1 MTDTP
6 SYIGLSECV
15 EHEDGSATY
24 KVHMDDQ
31 ARDHL
36 CQEGLKLVLY
46 CAAYDVDLG
55 DLYDWI
61 ESQGKPIDKDTIRP
75 LDDEEKKRSIERS
88 IANGEQRSTNS
99 SEQETT

>member
-1 MTDTP
+1 MTP

-24 KVHMDDQ
+24 KIHMDDK

-36 CQEGLKLVLY
+36 CEEGLKLVLY
-46 CAAYDVDLG
+46 CAAYEVDLG

-61 ESQGKPIDKDTIRP
+61 ESQGKSVDTPEIRE
-75 LDDEEKKRSIERS
+75 LDSEERQRAIERS
-88 IANGEQRSTNS
+88 KANGL
-99 SEQETT
+99 

>member
-24 KVHMDDQ
+24 KVQMDEK
-31 ARDHL
+31 ARNHL
-36 CQEGLKLVLY
+36 CQEGLNLVLH

-55 DLYDWI
+55 DVYDWI
-61 ESQGKPIDKDTIRP
+61 ESQGKSVDKDTIRP

-88 IANGEQRSTNS
+88 KANGL
-99 SEQETT
+99 